1 MNMKVKMSAI
11 NIIKPETIIKINH
24 PKTNSNKQ
32 NNLLMI
38 QIDSVDTDLYFS
50 QVLNSRIVSFDFAGV
65 TKTCD
70 FNFSSSYFNILIQ

>member
-1 MNMKVKMSAI
+1 MNMKVKMNAI

-50 QVLNSRIVSFDFAGV
+50 QEL
-65 TKTCD
+65 
-70 FNFSSSYFNILIQ
+70 